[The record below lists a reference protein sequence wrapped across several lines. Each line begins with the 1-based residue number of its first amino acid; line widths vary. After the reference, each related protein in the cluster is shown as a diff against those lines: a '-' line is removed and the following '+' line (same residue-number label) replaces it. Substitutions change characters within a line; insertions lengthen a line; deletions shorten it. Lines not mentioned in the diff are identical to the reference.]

1 MLKKVVSIFLTL
13 VSTVACLSLIS
24 IPSAQAV
31 TVTPSGSCS
40 ASYTTVSGSPAATIL
55 ESVTAGNTYCILVF
69 KSADE
74 STEAAVNWAAPNG
87 VNSFQALLVGGGGS
101 GGAGRGGGGG
111 AGEMVELAL
120 TTDDPN
126 FTLTVGKGGDA
137 VSSGVGLAGTS
148 TKISSAYFYV
158 SPRQVRGG
166 GGGGSHSGTG
176 NINIDKG
183 LSGGSGGG
191 SGMNYATY
199 SFSGGDSAKLAVG
212 LGNSGGGA
220 YSCNTASF
228 NDQIRVTGGGGGAG
242 SPGVSGGNCGS
253 NPELFSANACTQNSC
268 YGAASPNGGSGKE
281 SNLLNGV
288 NTSFGFSR
296 NLFAAGGGG
305 ALGLS
310 GSEACGTNYCS
321 FPSGYKNGD
330 RSSGGAGGSDGL
342 GGAGAGV
349 TGNGVA
355 GTASTGSGGGGSV
368 AGNTGRG
375 GSGVIAIKYLLPKT
389 SLSAPTIPVSTSQQ
403 SATFSSNVENPSGLT
418 RQKQWEVSSDGVN
431 WSSVTGGSGATSD
444 TFTTSTLSVLSNN
457 GQFYRLKF
465 VDSTSVSNTSGG
477 TSTISTTSYTSPAQL
492 TVNKAAQ
499 SNFSLSTVSGTY
511 LTDLKLGTTGGSGA
525 GAVTFAVTSSNAA
538 NCSIANTDSLTSTSA
553 GTCQVVATKAGT
565 SEFLPIYD
573 TQTITLGKAS
583 LQLTVTVSGSS
594 TIKYGGTAS
603 ASFTTNRSLGTGN
616 VASRNGTISYTATGS
631 ACSIDSSLGTIS
643 MNRASGTCSISV
655 SLAGDPNYSDTSSA
669 IVTLT
674 AAKADTLTITASGVT
689 MTYTGSAQ
697 TIPYEYSISG
707 LKFSDTVTALSYGYS
722 GTSNAGNSTSG
733 TTSITPAGTYTI
745 TPSAAS
751 ILNSDSYT
759 AISYA
764 TGTLT
769 VNRAARTVA
778 GSATGTV
785 KYGSLETITVTTVPS
800 SNSDGAQ
807 SFTAGASTA
816 CSVVSGTGVV
826 TMNRAAGTCSI
837 VPSIAQGA
845 NYLTA
850 TGSAVSITPAK
861 ADAISVTAADKTST
875 YTGSASTI
883 TPTYS
888 VSGLKFSDTV
898 TVTYNYSGTANGGS
912 SYALSATK
920 PTNAGVY
927 SIVPSVTLTNSDS
940 YTAPSANTTNGTL
953 TISRATR
960 TLNPST
966 YNSNSLKYGDTAT
979 VTSNITSPSSNSDGT
994 FSYTAGSGCSINS
1007 STGLIT
1013 ATTYSGSCL
1022 ETTTVTQGNNYET
1035 ATATAVTFTLSKADT
1050 ITVTTTTPSALT
1062 YTGSSAVVTP
1072 SITVSGLVA
1081 GNSATGATFNFSRTP
1096 TCAQGGV
1103 CQVGDTGPGGGKVF
1117 YVSGSAINAV
1127 AGISSGG
1134 IYLEMAPATFSK
1146 TLYKWCLGPA
1156 NPNTTLFGA
1165 SATAI
1170 GTGAA
1175 NTKIMINNCT
1185 GGAGFE
1191 AANLTLGGQSDW
1203 FLPSFSELSEIY
1215 AQRNMLG
1222 LGSGTP
1228 AAGYVYWSSTESN
1241 YMIAASL
1248 VPWAGVGGQ
1257 NKDQATP
1264 YLPIRAFSS
1273 TVSTYSASVTAPT
1286 NAGSY
1291 VITPSALTLAGGI
1304 TTDYYKATVYETA
1317 TLTINKAN
1325 QSSFTSYQTLSG
1337 VFGTAFNIYKFGGNG
1352 DGIETVMV
1360 TNGTATGCSLNGTV
1374 LTVATAG
1381 TCVITA
1387 TKATSENYLEAS
1399 STFTVI
1405 LYYFVP
1411 ESAAPV
1417 STTPTQIAVAIA
1429 NGWSINPSIGPT
1441 ITGISPTSGPVGT
1454 VVTITGTGMN
1464 GVDVIKI
1471 GRKVLTSITGISST
1485 SVTGVIPVG
1494 ATTGPILVSNSL
1506 GSHFDA
1512 SGFAVTP

>member
-1 MLKKVVSIFLTL
+1 MLKKIISIFLSL
-13 VSTVACLSLIS
+13 ASTVACLSLIS
-24 IPSAQAV
+24 LPSAQAV
-31 TVTPSGSCS
+31 TVTPSGTCS
-40 ASYTTVSGSPAATIL
+40 ASYTTVSGSPDATIL

-69 KSADE
+69 KSTDE
-74 STEAAVNWAAPNG
+74 SSPAVVNWTAPNG
-87 VNSFQALLVGGGGS
+87 VNSFQTLLVGGGGS

-111 AGEMVELAL
+111 AGELVE
-120 TTDDPN
+120 TEIPTDSPS
-126 FTLTVGKGGDA
+126 FTLTVGKGGNA
-137 VSSGVGLAGTS
+137 VSSGLGITGDS
-148 TKISSAYFYV
+148 TTISSSYIR
-158 SPRQVRGG
+158 RQVRGG

-191 SGMNYATY
+191 SGMNYSTY
-199 SFSGGDSAKLAVG
+199 SFSGGVTATLAVG
-212 LGNSGGGA
+212 LGNDGGGA
-220 YSCNTASF
+220 YRCATGSL

-242 SPGVSGGNCGS
+242 SAGVSGGNCGS
-253 NPELFSANACTQNSC
+253 NPATFLSNSCIQSDC
-268 YGAASPNGGSGKE
+268 YGAASPAGGSGKE

-288 NTSFGFSR
+288 NASFSYSR

-310 GSEACGTNYCS
+310 GTESCGTNYCS
-321 FPSGYKNGD
+321 FPSGYTNGD
-330 RSSGGAGGSDGL
+330 RSSGGPGGSASL

-355 GTASTGSGGGGSV
+355 GTASTGSGGGGAATGTS
-368 AGNTGRG
+368 GRG

-403 SATFSSNVENPSGLT
+403 NATFSSNVANPSGLT
-418 RQKQWEVSSDGVN
+418 RQKQWEASSDGVN

-457 GQFYRLKF
+457 GQYYRLKF
-465 VDSTSVSNTSGG
+465 VDSMSVSNINGG
-477 TSTISTTSYTSPAQL
+477 TSTISTTSYTSSAQL

-499 SNFSLSTVSGTY
+499 SNFSLSTLSGTY
-511 LTDLKLGTTGGSGA
+511 LTDLKLGTTGGNGA
-525 GAVTFAVTSSNAA
+525 GAVSFSVTSSNAA
-538 NCSIANTDSLTSTSA
+538 NCSITNVDSLTSTSA
-553 GTCQVVATKAGT
+553 GTCQVVATKAET
-565 SEFLPIYD
+565 SEFLPTSD

-583 LQLTVTVSGSS
+583 LQLTATVSGSS
-594 TIKYGGTAS
+594 IIKYGGTTS
-603 ASFTTNRSLGTGN
+603 ASFTTNRSLGTGSI
-616 VASRNGTISYTATGS
+616 APRSGTISYSATGN
-631 ACSIDSSLGTIS
+631 ACSVDSSLGSIS

-655 SLAGDPNYSDTSSA
+655 SLSGDSNYSDTSSA
-669 IVTLT
+669 TITLT
-674 AAKADTLTITASGVT
+674 AAKADTLTVTASALT
-689 MTYTGSAQ
+689 LTYNGSSQ
-697 TIPYEYSISG
+697 NIPYAYSISG
-707 LKFSDTVTALSYGYS
+707 LKFSDTVTALSYSYS
-722 GTSNAGNSTSG
+722 GTSNASNSISG
-733 TTSITPAGTYTI
+733 TTSITAAGTYTV

-751 ILNSDSYT
+751 LSNSDSYT

-769 VNRAARTVA
+769 VNRAARTIA

-785 KYGSLETITVTTVPS
+785 KYGSQETLTVTTVPS
-800 SNSDGAQ
+800 SNSDGLQ
-807 SFTAGASTA
+807 NFTSGASTA
-816 CSVVSGTGVV
+816 CSVGSSTGVV
-826 TMNRAAGTCSI
+826 TMNRAAGSCSI
-837 VPSIAQGA
+837 IPSIAQGA
-845 NYLTA
+845 NYLAA
-850 TGSAVSITPAK
+850 TGDAVSVTPAK
-861 ADAISVTAADKTST
+861 ADAISVTAADKSST

-898 TVTYNYSGTANGGS
+898 TVTYNYSGTANSGAT
-912 SYALSATK
+912 YPLSATT

-927 SIVPSVTLTNSDS
+927 SIVPNVTLTNSDS
-940 YTAPSANTTNGTL
+940 YTSPSANTNNGTL
-953 TISRATR
+953 TISRAAR
-960 TLNPST
+960 TLSSST
-966 YNSNSLKYGDTAT
+966 YNSNLLKYGDTAT
-979 VTSNITSPSSNSDGT
+979 VTSNVTSPSSNSDGS
-994 FSYTAGSGCSINS
+994 FSYIVGSSCSINS

-1013 ATTYSGSCL
+1013 ATKYSGSCL

-1050 ITVTTTTPSALT
+1050 ITVTTATPSTLT

-1072 SITVSGLVA
+1072 SIAVSGLVA
-1081 GNSATGATFNFSRTP
+1081 GDSATGATFNFSRTP
-1096 TCAQGGV
+1096 TCAQGGA

-1127 AGISSGG
+1127 AGISGGG
-1134 IYLEMAPATFSK
+1134 IYLEMAPATFTK
-1146 TLYKWCLGPA
+1146 TTYKWCLGPA

-1165 SATAI
+1165 TATAI

-1175 NTKIMINNCT
+1175 NTKIMIDNCS

-1215 AQRNMLG
+1215 AKRNMLG
-1222 LGSGTP
+1222 LGSGTA
-1228 AAGYVYWSSTESN
+1228 AAGYVYWSSTEST
-1241 YMIAASL
+1241 YMFAASL
-1248 VPWAGVGGQ
+1248 VPWAGVGAQ

-1273 TVSTYSASVTAPT
+1273 TVSTYSASVTPPT

-1291 VITPSALTLAGGI
+1291 AITPSALTLGSGV
-1304 TTDYYKATVYETA
+1304 TTDYYKATLYETA
-1317 TLTINKAN
+1317 TLTINKAS
-1325 QSSFTSYQTLSG
+1325 QAAFTSYQTLLG
-1337 VFGTAFNIYKFGGNG
+1337 IFGTAFTIYTFGGSG
-1352 DGIETVMV
+1352 DGVETVTA
-1360 TNGTATGCSLNGTV
+1360 TNGTATGCVLSGTV
-1374 LTVATAG
+1374 LTVAAAG

-1399 STFTVI
+1399 STFSVI

-1411 ESAAPV
+1411 EAAAPV
-1417 STTPTQIAVAIA
+1417 SNTPTQIAVAIS
-1429 NGWSINPSIGPT
+1429 NGWSLNPSIGPT

-1454 VVTITGTGMN
+1454 VVTISGTGMD
-1464 GVDVIKI
+1464 GVDTIRI
-1471 GRKVLTSITGISST
+1471 GRKNLTSVTGISST
-1485 SVTGVIPVG
+1485 SVSGVIPVG
-1494 ATTGPILVSNSL
+1494 AATGPILVSNSL

-1512 SGFAVTP
+1512 SGFTVTP